1 MQKLSATD
9 YYGAIRGVGREPR
22 RGVSNQPAS
31 TGKND
36 TMGSRLIL
44 MEVVK
49 AEIVQCQRCDGMNIH
64 DVTQASPGYGSPESP
79 VVVVGQSL
87 CGKPCMRAQI
97 PFTGGS
103 GRFLNLGLERAGLAK
118 SDIFTTNVVHCH
130 PPGNRPSLPHEIK
143 NCRPYLLRELDIVQP
158 RLVVGL
164 GKDASAALRDVY
176 PKADELP
183 WPFASPR
190 SPTAAGPKLLAVP
203 HPSWI
208 KWQPQEERQEYVE
221 SLAVALRWAF
231 KEASRARLR

>member
-1 MQKLSATD
+1 ML
-9 YYGAIRGVGREPR
+9 G
-22 RGVSNQPAS
+22 QPAP

-36 TMGSRLIL
+36 TMGTRLKM
-44 MEVVK
+44 MEAVK
-49 AEIVQCQRCDGMNIH
+49 AEIVQCQRCDGMNVH
-64 DVTQASPGYGSPESP
+64 DVTQAAPGYGSPQSP

-103 GRFLNLGLERAGLAK
+103 GRFLNLGLERAGLTK

-130 PPGNRPSLPHEIK
+130 PPDNRPSLPHEIE
-143 NCRPYLLRELDIVQP
+143 NCRPYLLRELEIIQP

-176 PKADELP
+176 PTADELP
-183 WPFASPR
+183 WPFAAPR
-190 SPTAAGPKLLAVP
+190 GRSQRTTASPKLLAVP

-208 KWQPQEERQEYVE
+208 KWQPQEEREEYVE
-221 SLAVALRWAF
+221 SLARALRWAF
-231 KEASRARLR
+231 QESR

>member
-1 MQKLSATD
+1 ML
-9 YYGAIRGVGREPR
+9 G
-22 RGVSNQPAS
+22 QPAP

-36 TMGSRLIL
+36 TMGTRLKL
-44 MEVVK
+44 MEAVK
-49 AEIVQCQRCDGMNIH
+49 AEIVQCQRCDGMNVH
-64 DVTQASPGYGSPESP
+64 DVTQAAPGYGSPESP

-103 GRFLNLGLERAGLAK
+103 GRFLNLGLERAGLTK

-130 PPGNRPSLPHEIK
+130 PPDNRPSLPHEIE
-143 NCRPYLLRELDIVQP
+143 NCRPYLLRELEIIQP

-176 PKADELP
+176 PTADELP
-183 WPFASPR
+183 WPFDAPR
-190 SPTAAGPKLLAVP
+190 GRSQRTAASPKLLAVP

-208 KWQPQEERQEYVE
+208 KWQPQEEREEYVE
-221 SLAVALRWAF
+221 SLARALRWAF
-231 KEASRARLR
+231 QESR